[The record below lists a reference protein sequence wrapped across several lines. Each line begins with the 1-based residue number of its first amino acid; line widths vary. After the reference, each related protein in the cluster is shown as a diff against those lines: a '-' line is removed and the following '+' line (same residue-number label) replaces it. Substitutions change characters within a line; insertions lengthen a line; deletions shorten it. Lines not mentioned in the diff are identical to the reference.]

1 MKYILKSRSGRKGGN
16 PRRAYP
22 VDGDRAHLGDV
33 CLVLPIDAFAGI
45 FEKRRDAGRAAAA
58 GGGRDRAESGAQG
71 LP

>member
-1 MKYILKSRSGRKGGN
+1 M
-16 PRRAYP
+16 
-22 VDGDRAHLGDV
+22 DGDRAHLGDV

-45 FEKRRDAGRAAAA
+45 SEKRLDAGRAAAA